1 MLIAMA
7 CSSQAMA
14 MRHEAWQRN
23 EKNKMNYKTKLLLTI
38 LYLHTAVVTAQVQ
51 VSKEP
56 RHKNVLENKYIRLL
70 DVWMQPGDTSLLHI
84 HATPSLFLHF
94 TNTAVCVEIKGKAW
108 TKNKN
113 TAGNASYS
121 SFVND
126 TLVHRVSNCD
136 TVPFH
141 VTDIEI
147 LSPYDPATPI
157 TPLPFTVLLDNEKA
171 IAYRLSGTSFNSQI
185 INGRGPMVA
194 ELVAGNEVTC
204 YDTKTKRST
213 IIQTGKFLYLEPG
226 SSFYFSATGNKKNNL
241 VLFEIK

>member
-1 MLIAMA
+1 
-7 CSSQAMA
+7 
-14 MRHEAWQRN
+14 
-23 EKNKMNYKTKLLLTI
+23 MNHKTKLLLTI

-51 VSKEP
+51 VRKEP

-70 DVWMQPGDTSLLHI
+70 DVWMQPGDTSIFHI
-84 HATPSLFLHF
+84 HSTPSLFLHF
-94 TNTAVCVEIKGKAW
+94 TNTVVCVQIKGNAW

-113 TAGNASYS
+113 KEGNASYT

-147 LSPYDPATPI
+147 LSSYKPTAKLK
-157 TPLPFTVLLDNEKA
+157 PLPFTVLFENEKT
-171 IAYRLSGTSFNSQI
+171 IAYRLINTSFNSEL
-185 INGRGPMVA
+185 INSRGPMVA
-194 ELVAGNEVTC
+194 ELVAGDEVIC
-204 YDTKTKRST
+204 YDTKRKKST
-213 IIQTGKFLYLEPG
+213 TIKTGKYLYLEPG
-226 SSFYFSATGNKKNNL
+226 SSFYFTATKNKESNL